1 MFWKF
6 LFYWSCYILD
16 FVCDIIFLF
25 CLDYASYYIVKE
37 VYIIRE
43 NRITQKKEVEHET
56 YIMGA
61 LH

>member
-1 MFWKF
+1 M
-6 LFYWSCYILD
+6 D

-37 VYIIRE
+37 VYIIRG

-56 YIMGA
+56 YIMG
-61 LH
+61 

>member
-1 MFWKF
+1 M
-6 LFYWSCYILD
+6 D